1 MPTPSSNFP
10 ARVSDGRRPSKAP
23 DARNVASL
31 RQFQSLVASAT
42 MRTLTEDFT
51 MKPRWTDGRSMRAQ
65 ASRFIK
71 PNDRLTSFERLE
83 IYNRQYWF
91 RLLESFHEDLPGLR
105 AVLGQERFVKLATA
119 YLSAHPSTSFTLRNL
134 SRHLVRFL
142 ETHPRHT
149 APNRRLILDLARLEW
164 AHIEAFDN
172 AAEPPVTAGDL
183 LDADLA
189 RACFRLQPHLT
200 LLVLDY
206 PLDDYLI
213 ALRRVEDFRADASN
227 AVATAARRG
236 REKSLRPPR
245 REAIWL
251 AVHRHRN
258 CVHYKRLTDA
268 QYCLLKALHQGSTL
282 TQACERAL
290 ANHPNTRPEEFQRW
304 FADWALL
311 GWFWLPKSGR

>member
-1 MPTPSSNFP
+1 MPSSRNQP
-10 ARVSDGRRPSKAP
+10 PPPAP
-23 DARNVASL
+23 DARSVAGL
-31 RQFQSLVASAT
+31 RQLQQLVASAT

-71 PNDRLTSFERLE
+71 PNDRLTAFERLE

-91 RLLESFHEDLPGLR
+91 RLLESFHEDFPGLR

-134 SRHLVRFL
+134 GRRLVRFL

-149 APNRRLILDLARLEW
+149 EPNRRLILDLARLEW

-172 AAEPPVTAGDL
+172 AAEPPVTTDDL

-189 RACFRLQPHLT
+189 KTRFRLQPHLT

-213 ALRRVEDFRADASN
+213 ALRRVEDSRADASN
-227 AVATAARRG
+227 AVATAARRR
-236 REKSLRPPR
+236 REKTVRPPR
-245 REAIWL
+245 REAIRL

-268 QYCLLKALHQGSTL
+268 QYCLLNALHQGASL
-282 TQACERAL
+282 TQACERAM
-290 ANHPNTRPEEFQRW
+290 ANHPNTRPEEFHLW